1 MTYEFTES
9 QNQKFRQL
17 TRSMRRIVVLLTLV
31 GGNALFQY
39 YFDVVE
45 GRRNITLLLEGLAY
59 LLFSFMVYLPIARFK
74 KIFTTSGRD
83 IEELMGAFKVMS
95 QNWFWANFSLGLI
108 VIVESLKLF
117 DGTTF

>member
-1 MTYEFTES
+1 MSYEFSEA
-9 QNQKFRQL
+9 QNQKFRKL
-17 TRSMRRIVVLLTLV
+17 TRSMNRVVILLFLV
-31 GGNALFQY
+31 GLNALIQY

-45 GRRNITLLLEGLAY
+45 YQRNLTLLLEGLAY
-59 LLFSFMVYLPIARFK
+59 LLFSVMVYLPISRFK

-83 IEELMGAFKVMS
+83 VEELMGAFNVMS
-95 QNWFWANFSLGLI
+95 RDWFWANVSLGLI